1 MAEDKGKKAIALKY
15 ERGKDSAPRLVAKGK
30 GYIADK
36 IVELAKEHD
45 VPVIEDEKLLSAA
58 YNLDIY
64 EEIPPE
70 LYKAVAKV
78 LVFVEKLKKRI

>member
-1 MAEDKGKKAIALKY
+1 MDEKTKKALALRY
-15 ERGKDSAPRLVAKGK
+15 ERGKDSAPKLVAKGQ
-30 GYIADK
+30 GYVAEK
-36 IVELAKEHD
+36 ILELAKENN
-45 VPVIEDEKLLSAA
+45 VPIVKDEKLLSAA

-78 LVFVEKLKKRI
+78 LVYVEKLKKQI

>member
-1 MAEDKGKKAIALKY
+1 MEDKDKKALALKY
-15 ERGKDSAPRLVAKGK
+15 ERGKDNAPKLIAKGK

-36 IVELAKEHD
+36 IMEIAKENNI
-45 VPVIEDEKLLSAA
+45 PVIKDEKLLSAA

-70 LYKAVAKV
+70 LYKAVAKI
-78 LVFVEKLKKRI
+78 LVFVEKLKNRL